1 MGRTRE
7 ELFMRLEFE
16 SVFEEEANAELHWM
30 EQEWQERNLQ
40 LQKKY
45 DSDKEKYCGW
55 RMSQGDVIPLM
66 NPDYLT
72 KNDIW

>member
-1 MGRTRE
+1 MGKTRE
-7 ELFMRLEFE
+7 LLEKLDFQSIVGE
-16 SVFEEEANAELHWM
+16 DARVELHWM

-55 RMSQGDVIPLM
+55 TMSQGDVVPLM
-66 NPDYLT
+66 NPEYLT

>member
-1 MGRTRE
+1 MSKTKELFE
-7 ELFMRLEFE
+7 ELQFEHSLGEETRL
-16 SVFEEEANAELHWM
+16 ELHWM

-55 RMSQGDVIPLM
+55 NMSQGNVVPFM
-66 NPDYLT
+66 NPCYLT
-72 KNDIW
+72 KNNMW